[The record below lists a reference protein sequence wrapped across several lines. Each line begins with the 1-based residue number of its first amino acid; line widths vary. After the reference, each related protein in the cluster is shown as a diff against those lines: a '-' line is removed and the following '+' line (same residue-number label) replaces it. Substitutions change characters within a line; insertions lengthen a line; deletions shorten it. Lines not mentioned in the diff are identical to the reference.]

1 MNSVISSY
9 LRGAPSPLSVS
20 EAVKNLIRILE
31 NSHTGRLSPSLL
43 EAFLLGDCSI
53 LQFMANNVNCDS
65 QGVIMLLNRFRERGF
80 LSSGSLSLEQLHKSL
95 SLVFTGMKTHM
106 TSDFWKPTVDF
117 LTSSDILLEI
127 IKSENLLNNIC
138 NPLLSLY
145 ALNGKMG
152 EVIHSHAQQLYCKL
166 LNASVSQFTEEPSI
180 KILRSA
186 VLLLNFGFVLVKLAP
201 GELTFLLDKVM
212 NALHVITSGS
222 PERKQQLDRLR
233 NGNGRL
239 NLMDVVKFSP
249 TKLLSL
255 FASLLPR
262 VPCQILSIMKSLIV
276 LLPELTM
283 EEQTFQLILKI
294 LMEGIRLPVSVDVV
308 SGCDDD
314 EKENVQNMQPAI
326 FALRMLVKL
335 VDMWHCFEVPSERR
349 ASMMYQLFDLLRVFP
364 CSLEHAEV
372 RLLAWWHFIC
382 RLPRELLNDGF
393 RRFVSPFLAN
403 LIGRYLSISAPM
415 GDPQLH
421 RYKLSEGNAYGGNR
435 KALELTQHVFA
446 CFFQSP
452 TMELKRLDYVPTLQL
467 DKSVLSHN
475 SYQLLVA
482 LVHWLRLICGHSACL
497 TVRADYTTLA
507 TDCLPTMDVDR
518 IWIECVRCVLGAS
531 CAAPPSVDEEQ
542 TICNLRSPSV
552 GNKTIQSASGMIL
565 QHVSSCTCHLVT
577 PSSFAGRGASEKSSD
592 LPVASPNPSQ
602 CLTILEALMELTL
615 THPVP
620 HEDKMEI
627 LFDLL
632 IKSAELGCS
641 WMRRDQKLSAL
652 SNDSW
657 PNILDRWANFT
668 ILLMNSNSLLN
679 VKPQPTKHLRVG
691 ESFLHLIHQ
700 FLSALLP
707 DCIHLASSHSFTEYS
722 SQDSSLSVFLGQTP
736 VILYCSQVLRVWTE
750 VADRLT
756 HFIVS
761 EQCICEGDSVV
772 APDLTTVEAAILA
785 PFWLAGP
792 TPPSSDGC
800 LGSNK
805 ASVDS
810 YLSNK
815 DEVALAKRMASLFT
829 AFHQEACLLTTVASN
844 AWIDELG
851 LKLVT
856 LISAIISEPSQCLNF
871 NLLGRLL
878 RCFAQNAERVHE
890 SVNSKASLNPFAW
903 RPTQD
908 RPFGQLTGL
917 LLSLKL
923 CLLHSP
929 WFNPPSQSPSPS
941 EHVSSASYGRYAELQ
956 SRVITSPPAIS
967 AIHIQRTAEDES
979 SSSASQLTLAERL
992 AATSYKISCGLI
1004 DAIEAVGILIQ
1015 NHVRTPELLQVLVE
1029 TLNPALSRLAT
1040 CCARAEIAVQAAGTE
1055 LDEPLLI
1062 TQRRQQAK
1070 AALED
1075 LFINI
1080 WRALGC
1086 CPVVLDEAGLSSSST
1101 AVRSL
1106 SINSSV
1112 ASGYKAFPLAPHQ
1125 CMALLHSALTLSK
1138 PTTQLP
1144 VQHTRPF
1151 ILWLIGFWNGL
1162 VDTYLVEKSSRSRG
1176 WEAVQ
1181 KSLVEHED
1189 TVRTLVRSVPTEASC
1204 TPGTPRTARKTRGKA
1219 TLQPLDDEE
1228 CDTSN
1233 KRSPGEKI
1241 SLKQQPASGETSA
1254 RGRPKRTRLSLK
1266 SPLAGQQTTPVKR
1279 SLPPVQ
1285 LDNLTRSAPSNLG
1298 ASRRG
1303 RGRRSMLTAHSPLN
1317 SASGILAAHLG
1328 IQPGVNVIECLRDRW
1343 SPVSGSPGPMPGR
1356 PLIKRRL
1363 FMGQLD
1369 ESGDADKSCK
1379 PVLRIGHPATARKRT
1394 MSDSDPTSVGPRLK
1408 LEEDDSVLRAPLPID
1423 FEESAQFAFIPPVP
1437 DNPRKRRRNLTA
1449 HQKEHFREQKEDY
1462 LPITYTELDL
1472 SQQSSGCDSQSQ
1484 SQHRLSGPSWD
1495 QFRSC
1500 VPHESTSDS
1509 AVDVDVSSDVHITNS
1524 EAVTE
1529 IIRPIQSDVVDLSV
1543 LSQKTAQPVVEASG
1557 LLPTDASDMQKPEVL
1572 ISPVQVDI
1580 NQTCEKSQPWVPDTS
1595 VQLDLVASDKQHTLG
1610 TTSNS
1615 ETKESTDHELPI
1627 LESDSTLNPRESP
1640 RLARIENTSTS
1651 PTIAHLLKSA
1661 CPTTPPSLTVPMPA
1675 PVNRCSP
1682 LIRSASSRAQRMLVL
1697 GLQKAAEQNARHKRS
1712 EPLSEPTTP
1721 EGKNSPTAISPSVG
1735 QSLITDSPSGIM
1747 RNFSSRKKVQR
1758 VSFAERPVV
1767 YTFGFS
1773 ESPPFVSDL
1782 PTPLKS
1788 DESVQLVLS
1797 TPDSTLVTQTSDSV
1811 STDLKAV
1818 NANSDEVAVDTQES
1832 PASSSIV
1839 VSYCPPVDLDDS
1851 HSSRPPGTH
1860 SPPHEWESPLLPTVS
1875 HDSSDPIAFTHRN
1888 RKSTSPQ
1895 RRLIVPKTVVT
1906 SPSTVL
1912 TSLVKPV
1919 LNVTSMV
1926 RLPERRR
1933 LFVSKSTEEN
1943 DAIEVVSETEP
1954 DEIGI
1959 DSTRSA
1965 TVIVLDSEPVEIT
1978 DTQPSQDNTSP
1989 DPTFKVSDP
1998 PSTEDDSECM
2008 LIESSQ
2014 GTQETSELKPANL
2027 SSEVRLE
2034 SSQLDDAPVFALHRS
2049 APLSASDRPLFI
2061 PRLSDS
2067 EELVTQVSATEE
2079 DETQRDSSSD
2089 SCTPERSANDVESF
2103 IRCSLSQ
2110 IASRLSSLSPTRHQS
2125 VLMEVLSTFKPIMH

>member
-9 LRGAPSPLSVS
+9 LRSAPSPLSVS
-20 EAVKNLIRILE
+20 EVVKNLTRILE

-43 EAFLLGDCSI
+43 EAFLLGDYSI
-53 LQFMANNVNCDS
+53 LQFMANNANCDS

-80 LSSGSLSLEQLHKSL
+80 LSSGSLSLEHFHKSL
-95 SLVFTGMKTHM
+95 SLIFIGMKTHM

-152 EVIHSHAQQLYCKL
+152 EATHSHAQQLYCKL

-233 NGNGRL
+233 SGNGRL

-294 LMEGIRLPVSVDVV
+294 LMEGIRLPVSVAIV
-308 SGCDDD
+308 SGCDGDG
-314 EKENVQNMQPAI
+314 KENVQNMQPAI
-326 FALRMLVKL
+326 FALRVLVKL

-349 ASMMYQLFDLLRVFP
+349 AGMMYQLFDLLRVFP

-382 RLPRELLNDGF
+382 RLPGELLNDGF

-421 RYKLSEGNAYGGNR
+421 RYKLSEGNAYSGNR

-452 TMELKRLDYVPTLQL
+452 TIELKRLDYVPTLQL

-482 LVHWLRLICGHSACL
+482 LVHWIRLISGHSASL

-507 TDCLPTMDVDR
+507 TDCMPTMDVDR

-531 CAAPPSVDEEQ
+531 CAAPPSFGEDQ

-552 GNKTIQSASGMIL
+552 GSKTIQSASGMIL

-577 PSSFAGRGASEKSSD
+577 PTSLAGRGASEKSSD

-602 CLTILEALMELTL
+602 CLTIIEALTELTL

-632 IKSAELGCS
+632 IKSAELGSS
-641 WMRRDQKLSAL
+641 WMRKDHKLSTP

-657 PNILDRWANFT
+657 PNILDRWANLT

-679 VKPQPTKHLRVG
+679 VKPTPTKHLRVG

-707 DCIHLASSHSFTEYS
+707 DCIHLAASHSFTEYG

-736 VILYCSQVLRVWTE
+736 VILYCPQGLRVWAE

-756 HFIVS
+756 YFIVS
-761 EQCICEGDSVV
+761 EQCICEGDSMV
-772 APDLTTVEAAILA
+772 APDMTAMEAAILA

-792 TPPSSDGC
+792 TPLSSSDGC
-800 LGSNK
+800 SGSNK
-805 ASVDS
+805 TSTDS

-829 AFHQEACLLTTVASN
+829 AFHQEACLLTTAASN
-844 AWIDELG
+844 AWVDELG

-856 LISAIISEPSQCLNF
+856 LISAIIPEPSQCLNF

-941 EHVSSASYGRYAELQ
+941 KHIHSPSYARCAELQ
-956 SRVITSPPAIS
+956 SRVITSPPAIP
-967 AIHIQRTAEDES
+967 AVHIQRTAEDES

-1029 TLNPALSRLAT
+1029 TLSPALSRLAT
-1040 CCARAEIAVQAAGTE
+1040 CCARAEMVVQAAGTE

-1086 CPVVLDEAGLSSSST
+1086 CPVLLDGTDLSSSST

-1106 SINSSV
+1106 NISSSV
-1112 ASGYKAFPLAPHQ
+1112 TSGCKTFPLAPHQ
-1125 CMALLHSALTLSK
+1125 CIALLHSALTLSR

-1162 VDTYLVEKSSRSRG
+1162 VDTYLVEKSSRSGG
-1176 WEAVQ
+1176 WEALQ
-1181 KSLVEHED
+1181 KSLIEHED
-1189 TVRTLVRSVPTEASC
+1189 TFRTLVCSVPTEASC
-1204 TPGTPRTARKTRGKA
+1204 TPGTPRAARKTRGKA
-1219 TLQPLDDEE
+1219 ILQLVDDGE
-1228 CDTSN
+1228 CGTPN

-1241 SLKQQPASGETSA
+1241 PLKQQPANGETSA
-1254 RGRPKRTRLSLK
+1254 RGRPKRARLSLNK
-1266 SPLAGQQTTPVKR
+1266 SSLAGQQTTPVKR

-1298 ASRRG
+1298 AGRRG
-1303 RGRRSMLTAHSPLN
+1303 RGRRSMLATHSPLN

-1328 IQPGVNVIECLRDRW
+1328 IQPGVNVIESLRDRW

-1363 FMGQLD
+1363 FMGQVD
-1369 ESGDADKSCK
+1369 ESGDVDKSRK

-1394 MSDSDPTSVGPRLK
+1394 MSDSDPASVGPRLK
-1408 LEEDDSVLRAPLPID
+1408 LEEDDNVLRAPLPID
-1423 FEESAQFAFIPPVP
+1423 FEESAQFTFIPPVP

-1484 SQHRLSGPSWD
+1484 SQSRLSGPSWD

-1500 VPHESTSDS
+1500 VPHASTLDS
-1509 AVDVDVSSDVHITNS
+1509 AVDVDVSSGMHTTES
-1524 EAVTE
+1524 EAVTKITQPVE
-1529 IIRPIQSDVVDLSV
+1529 PDVVDLSV
-1543 LSQKTAQPVVEASG
+1543 LPQKAVQPVVEARG
-1557 LLPTDASDMQKPEVL
+1557 LLPTEASDVQKPKVL
-1572 ISPVQVDI
+1572 ISPMQVEI
-1580 NQTCEKSQPWVPDTS
+1580 SQTCEQPQPSVPGTS
-1595 VQLDLVASDKQHTLG
+1595 VQLDFVASDKQHILG
-1610 TTSNS
+1610 TASYS
-1615 ETKESTDHELPI
+1615 ENKDSIDHELPI
-1627 LESDSTLNPRESP
+1627 LESDSTPKPHESP
-1640 RLARIENTSTS
+1640 CLAQIENTSTS

-1675 PVNRCSP
+1675 PVSRCSP
-1682 LIRSASSRAQRMLVL
+1682 LIRTGASSRAQRMLVL
-1697 GLQKAAEQNARHKRS
+1697 GLQKAAEQNARQKRS
-1712 EPLSEPTTP
+1712 EPSSEPTTP
-1721 EGKNSPTAISPSVG
+1721 ERKNSPTAISPSVG
-1735 QSLITDSPSGIM
+1735 QSLVTDSPSGIM

-1788 DESVQLVLS
+1788 DEPVQLVLS
-1797 TPDSTLVTQTSDSV
+1797 TSNSTLITQTSDSV

-1818 NANSDEVAVDTQES
+1818 NANSDEVAVDTRES
-1832 PASSSIV
+1832 VACSSIIA
-1839 VSYCPPVDLDDS
+1839 SCSPPVDLDDS
-1851 HSSRPPGTH
+1851 HSSHPPDFH
-1860 SPPHEWESPLLPTVS
+1860 SPPHELESSLLPTVS
-1875 HDSSDPIAFTHRN
+1875 QDISDPIAFTHRN

-1919 LNVTSMV
+1919 SNATSMV

-1933 LFVSKSTEEN
+1933 LFVSKSIEEN

-1978 DTQPSQDNTSP
+1978 DTQPSQDNTPP
-1989 DPTFKVSDP
+1989 DATFKSSDL

-2014 GTQETSELKPANL
+2014 GTQETSEPQPANL

-2034 SSQLDDAPVFALHRS
+2034 SSQLDGAPVFALHRS
-2049 APLSASDRPLFI
+2049 VCPFQRLIVMPLVIYLFPCISTSSHLGPAKKKHTFIDWLHFSLRTLASR
-2061 PRLSDS
+2061 R
-2067 EELVTQVSATEE
+2067 
-2079 DETQRDSSSD
+2079 SSS
-2089 SCTPERSANDVESF
+2089 EY
-2103 IRCSLSQ
+2103 SLLNTLR
-2110 IASRLSSLSPTRHQS
+2110 IVDFPTDRSSLSWSFDWTPFS
-2125 VLMEVLSTFKPIMH
+2125 E